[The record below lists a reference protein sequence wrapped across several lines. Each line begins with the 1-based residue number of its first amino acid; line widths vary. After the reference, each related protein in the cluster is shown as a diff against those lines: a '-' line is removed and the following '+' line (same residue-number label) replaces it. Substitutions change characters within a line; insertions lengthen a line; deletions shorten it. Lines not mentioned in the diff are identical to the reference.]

1 MKKIIYSVFILLLFV
16 SCAKSIQEKS
26 DYRVF
31 STADYRE
38 ISFSDFMKDLASS
51 DVVLIGET
59 HDSPFDHY
67 VEEDLFKR
75 VLKMRN
81 ITLSLEMFER
91 DVQRVLNSYLAGEI
105 TEDSFLKASRPWE
118 NYESDY
124 RNLVEFAKKNK
135 IPVIAANIPR
145 SLASLVSKHGSDTLN
160 SISDIKDF
168 FVKPFS
174 TPDDYKQ
181 RFFDFFSMIV
191 PGMPMSAMSQENIF
205 LSQLFKDATMAFSIN
220 KALSEYPD
228 RLVFMVCG
236 EFHSDYHQGIYQ
248 QLKSINPGIKIT
260 TISISV
266 DSADFDPLKADYLI
280 LK

>member
-1 MKKIIYSVFILLLFV
+1 MKRCFIIVVFILLLS
-16 SCAKSIQEKS
+16 SCAKNPHEKA

-31 STADYRE
+31 STAGYSE
-38 ISFSDFMKDLASS
+38 ISFSDFMKEIASS
-51 DVVLIGET
+51 DVVLVGET

-67 VEEDLFKR
+67 VEYELFRRISKER
-75 VLKMRN
+75 SVV
-81 ITLSLEMFER
+81 LSLEMFER
-91 DVQRVLNSYLAGEI
+91 DVQGVLDSYLSEEI
-105 TEDSFLKASRPWE
+105 TEDSFMRASRPWE
-118 NYESDY
+118 NYPTDY
-124 RNLVEFAKKNK
+124 RDLVEFAKKNG

-145 SLASLVSKHGSDTLN
+145 NLASLVSKHGPDTLN

-181 RFFDFFSMIV
+181 RFLDFFSMLV
-191 PGMPMSAMSQENIF
+191 PGMPMSAMSQENMF
-205 LSQLFKDATMAFSIN
+205 VSQLFKDATMAFSIN
-220 KALSEYPD
+220 KSLNEYPG

-236 EFHSDYHQGIYQ
+236 EFHSDYHQGIYE
-248 QLKSINPGIKIT
+248 QLKAIKPDIKIT
-260 TISISV
+260 TLSISV